1 MKAVNWVLLIVGFV
15 LMLVVL
21 PDTLER
27 ASTNNYWFANYIVI
41 GLGLI
46 LIAIS
51 IARNKDS
58 KKNNE
63 NKLSDEAKVDLEMEK
78 REYQEK
84 IKGDSSLEILK
95 KRYASGEISE
105 EEFKK
110 MKEDLEW
117 N

>member
-15 LMLVVL
+15 LILAVL

-27 ASTNNYWFANYIVI
+27 ASTTNYWFANYIVI

-63 NKLSDEAKVDLEMEK
+63 SKLSDESKVDLEMEK
-78 REYQEK
+78 RVYQEK

-105 EEFKK
+105 DEFNK
-110 MKEDLEW
+110 MKDNL
-117 N
+117 NTT

>member
-1 MKAVNWVLLIVGFV
+1 MKAVNWVLLIVGFL

-78 REYQEK
+78 RAYQEK

-105 EEFKK
+105 EEFNKIKK
-110 MKEDLEW
+110 DLK
-117 N
+117 